1 MSGGSGHPAEKASRM
16 PARRLILAALIAAP
30 AGAALAHHG
39 WSSFDTSRVLDQT
52 GPVIRSAFA
61 NPHVTVV
68 LARDGQELTIE
79 LAPVFRMEARGVK
92 PEEIAPGRTVRVHA
106 YQNASNARLFRAEW
120 MEIEGR
126 RVQLR

>member
-1 MSGGSGHPAEKASRM
+1 M

-30 AGAALAHHG
+30 AGAAFAHHG

-61 NPHVTVV
+61 NPHTTVV

-92 PEEIAPGRTVRVHA
+92 PEEIAPGRTVRVYA
-106 YQNASNARLFRAEW
+106 YQNTSNARLFRAEW